1 MFTLD
6 RQAPERHY
14 RGRIQQEFSSGG
26 VDARISR
33 TILATAEV
41 QYHLREGGRAM
52 AVRDFVDE
60 EGTKWRVWP
69 VLRSSIHPK
78 TAAEDYLGE
87 YGDGWLCFESA
98 NERRR
103 LARYPEDWERM
114 TDKELC
120 RLLQRAAVVPVRGG
134 GKHTPPKPGDSIS
147 P

>member
-1 MFTLD
+1 
-6 RQAPERHY
+6 
-14 RGRIQQEFSSGG
+14 
-26 VDARISR
+26 
-33 TILATAEV
+33 
-41 QYHLREGGRAM
+41 M

-60 EGTKWRVWP
+60 QGTKWRVWP
-69 VLRSSIHPK
+69 VLRSSIHPR

-114 TDKELC
+114 NDKDLC
-120 RLLQRAAVVPVRGG
+120 LLLERAAVVPVRG
-134 GKHTPPKPGDSIS
+134 KHTPPKPGESVS